1 METDQEPQR
10 KAEGEAVNVEAVIAN
25 AILISLLALRMDSAA
40 LYKATPDVLRRLQ
53 EILRLSLAFMNLL
66 QSRVE
71 KQSIDIFP
79 VDETDWQ
86 EWLKRLHQLI
96 IEKGLG
102 QDQEIRAAAQ
112 ELVPYGNELMEITEK
127 LFSDKLSSNNH
138 GSLLGRTGLPGD
150 STTDAPP
157 PKK

>member
-1 METDQEPQR
+1 M
-10 KAEGEAVNVEAVIAN
+10 NVEAVIAN
-25 AILISLLALRMDSAA
+25 AILISLLALRMDSDA
-40 LYKATPDVLRRLQ
+40 LYKATPDVLQRLQ

-79 VDETDWQ
+79 ADETDWQ

-96 IEKGLG
+96 REKGLD
-102 QDQEIRAAAQ
+102 QDQEIRVAAQ

-127 LFSDKLSSNNH
+127 LFSDKHPSNHH

-150 STTDAPP
+150 PTTDAPP

>member
-1 METDQEPQR
+1 METDQEPQQ
-10 KAEGEAVNVEAVIAN
+10 KANGEAMNVEAVIAN

-79 VDETDWQ
+79 ADETDWQ

-96 IEKGLG
+96 REKGLD

-127 LFSDKLSSNNH
+127 LFSDKHPSNNQ

-150 STTDAPP
+150 PTTDAPP